1 MTDKRTSGTTRR
13 SPRYAAAL
21 DFERLWR
28 EFVPAPEFLESTCR
42 MARGALRELQEA
54 RFARQMERAWQI
66 PFYRRHWGA
75 AGIEPGDIKGLDDL
89 AKLPP
94 FSVHDLRESIARCP
108 PWGDLIALDP
118 ACDEP
123 MPLVLQTSGGTTG
136 MPRPMLFSPRDREV
150 MNILTGRR
158 LHMQGVRPFDV
169 VQVVLSLGL
178 ANGGFL
184 AREGIWK
191 YTGAVP
197 VMTGSGAQTPTR
209 RQIEIM
215 RAWKSNVLVGF
226 PAYLRHIALVMRDE
240 LKQDAAAL
248 GVKSLIVHLG
258 TDDRAAL
265 EELWGAQAYDTYGTN
280 ECGSLAAECAEK
292 SGMHIFE
299 DAFVLE
305 VVDPETLAPR
315 AAGERGVVLQTTL
328 FKHLAPLI
336 RFNSND
342 VSAFAPGEC
351 ACGSTHRRIE
361 KIYGRADN
369 MVKLRGVN
377 LFPEAVGA
385 LVAENRQSS
394 GEYVCIVERAGEAG
408 REEMTVLVE
417 ARDAQVEKPAL
428 ERSLAGRFKEA
439 LGVKLIVQA
448 VDAGS
453 LDAMTGLSRTSKVT
467 RLIDR
472 R

>member
-1 MTDKRTSGTTRR
+1 MSDKRTTQ
-13 SPRYAAAL
+13 SPRYYASL
-21 DFERLWR
+21 DFAGLWD
-28 EFVPAPEFLESTCR
+28 EFAPAPEYLESTYR
-42 MARGALRELQEA
+42 MGRDALRALQEE
-54 RFARQMERAWQI
+54 RFARQMARAWQI
-66 PFYRRHWGA
+66 PFYRRHWGN
-75 AGIEPGDIKGLDDL
+75 AGIQPGDIRGLDDL

-94 FSVHDLRESIARCP
+94 FSVHDMRESIARCP

-118 ACDEP
+118 MEP

-150 MNILTGRR
+150 MNIITGRR
-158 LHMQGVRPFDV
+158 LYMQGVRPFDV

-209 RQIEIM
+209 RQIEIL
-215 RAWKSNVLVGF
+215 RAWKANVLVGF
-226 PAYLRHIALVMRDE
+226 PAYLRHIGLVIRDE
-240 LKQDAAAL
+240 LKEDPAAL
-248 GVKSLIVHLG
+248 GVKSLIAHLG

-265 EELWGAQAYDTYGTN
+265 EALWGAHAYDTYGTN
-280 ECGSLAAECAEK
+280 ECGSLAAECMHK
-292 SGMHIFE
+292 NGMHIFE
-299 DAFVLE
+299 DAFFLE

-315 AAGERGVVLQTTL
+315 PAGERGVVLQTTL
-328 FKHLAPLI
+328 FKQLAPLI

-351 ACGSTHRRIE
+351 PCGSGHRRIE
-361 KIYGRADN
+361 RIYGRADN

-377 LFPEAVGA
+377 VFPEAIGT
-385 LVAENRQSS
+385 LLAENRQAS
-394 GEYVCIVERAGEAG
+394 GEYVCIVARVGESG

-417 ARDAQVEKPAL
+417 ARDGEVDKPGL
-428 ERSLAGRFKEA
+428 QRSLAARFKEA
-439 LGVKLIVQA
+439 LGVKLIVEV
-448 VDAGS
+448 VDGGS

-467 RLIDR
+467 RLIDQR
-472 R
+472 